1 MPFSAKDT
9 AKYREDVQ
17 KDGKLLKPKER
28 EELLKVRCAVS
39 YYDMSSQSSS

>member
-17 KDGKLLKPKER
+17 KGGKLFKAEER
-28 EELLKVRCAVS
+28 EELLKVC
-39 YYDMSSQSSS
+39 Y